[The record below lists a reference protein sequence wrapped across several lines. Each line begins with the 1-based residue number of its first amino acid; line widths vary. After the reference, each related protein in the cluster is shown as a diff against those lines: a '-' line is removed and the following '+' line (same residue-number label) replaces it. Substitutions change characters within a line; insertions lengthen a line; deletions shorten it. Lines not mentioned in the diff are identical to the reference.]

1 MATISSQMRSAGKSV
16 GSLAVLVGFALG
28 GSGALPVAAA
38 QAATAT
44 TCPETTLVQ
53 PFKAIEEKEKIKEP
67 GYYSL
72 MSGGGFE
79 AGETAWTLSGG
90 AKVASGG
97 GVSALTGKEV
107 KSSLELPKGAVAV
120 SPLTC
125 VEPNDRTFRF
135 LDRNESGT
143 TTLTVSVVY
152 EGLTGASKVSTLT
165 AATGKEL
172 AASAILNTGA
182 HEAAKL
188 SGGFAKMSVRFEA
201 TGGTARVDDVYLD
214 PRMRR

>member
-1 MATISSQMRSAGKSV
+1 MVPIPSKIKSAASPQAAR
-16 GSLAVLVGFALG
+16 LAVAATVTGLTLI
-28 GSGALPVAAA
+28 GAMPVVA
-38 QAATAT
+38 QAAG
-44 TCPETTLVQ
+44 CPETTLIQ
-53 PFKAIEEKEKIKEP
+53 PFAKIEEREKITP
-67 GYYSL
+67 NYYSL
-72 MSGGGFE
+72 LAGGAFE
-79 AGETAWTLSGG
+79 AGETAWKLSGG

-97 GVSALTGKEV
+97 GISALTGKEV
-107 KSSLELPKGAVAV
+107 KSSLELPKGAVAI

-143 TTLTVSVVY
+143 TTLTVSVAY
-152 EGLTGASKVSTLT
+152 EGLTGLLDEKTLS

-172 AASAILNTGA
+172 TASTILHTGA

-188 SGGFAKMSVRFEA
+188 SGGFANMSIRFEA

>member
-1 MATISSQMRSAGKSV
+1 V
-16 GSLAVLVGFALG
+16 LAGFAVAG
-28 GSGALPVAAA
+28 YAALPVAAA
-38 QAATAT
+38 QAATGT
-44 TCPETTLVQ
+44 TCPETTLIQ
-53 PFKAIEEKEKIKEP
+53 PFKAIEEKEKVKEP

-72 MSGGGFE
+72 VSGGAFE

-97 GVSALTGKEV
+97 GISALTGKEP
-107 KSSLELPKGAVAV
+107 KNSLELPKGAVAV

-172 AASAILNTGA
+172 AASAILHTGA

-188 SGGFAKMSVRFEA
+188 SGGLASMSIRFEA